1 MTIRATVLLAAL
13 LGTIVVGCNGAEEEP
28 HVPEPRDERLEGTE
42 GLTPEELRRE
52 GEPLTQEE
60 ALERGVLDTT
70 IYMEPLDPDEPL
82 EPTDP
87 LEPEEPDTI
96 PPRSP

>member
-1 MTIRATVLLAAL
+1 MTIRTTVLIAVL
-13 LGTIVVGCNGAEEEP
+13 LGTALVACNGAEEEP
-28 HVPEPRDERLEGTE
+28 HVPEPRDERMEGIE

-82 EPTDP
+82 GPPDP
-87 LEPEEPDTI
+87 HEPEEPDTI
-96 PPRSP
+96 PPQLP